1 MKILSSYPLSD
12 NLNRR
17 IIDAVAELTDGRGEF
32 TPSTEGESREEIIDR
47 IDREI
52 ADATIYLGGR
62 LTQEQLDRAEHLQ
75 WIHVPW
81 AGVNALLDL
90 DISRRPELPVSN
102 SRGIMADAVADQV
115 LAYLLMLNRSL
126 PKQILRQQKREW
138 IRYQTVEHP
147 DRKVLRG
154 MTLGILGYGA
164 IGHQIALRAIS
175 FGMHVIGL
183 RNRPEKGG
191 PPGGEVLGPDHRD
204 EVFRRSDF
212 LVITLPLTDETRGS
226 IGRREFGLMKPTAY
240 IVNVARG
247 GIVRTPELEAA
258 LRAGEI
264 AGGALDVTEPEP
276 LPSDSLLWGMPNL
289 ILTPHSSGGFRGFAG
304 AVADLFIENLQRY
317 LAGDGLLNLVDPDRG
332 Y

>member
-1 MKILSSYPLSD
+1 MARLSAPKGLF
-12 NLNRR
+12 
-17 IIDAVAELTDGRGEF
+17 I
-32 TPSTEGESREEIIDR
+32 PSLEGEPRERIIDR

-52 ADATIYLGGR
+52 ADATVYLGGR
-62 LTQEQLDRAEHLQ
+62 LTQEQFDRADRLQ

-81 AGVNALLDL
+81 AGVNSLLDL
-90 DISRRPELPVSN
+90 DRSRRPDLLVTN

-115 LAYLLMLNRSL
+115 LACLLMLNRSL

-138 IRYQTVEHP
+138 VRYQTVEHP
-147 DRKVLRG
+147 DRRILRG

-175 FGMHVIGL
+175 FGMHVIGM
-183 RNRPEKGG
+183 RNRPEQGG
-191 PPGGEVLGPDHRD
+191 PPGGEVVGPDRRD

-212 LVITLPLTDETRGS
+212 LVISLPLTDETRGS
-226 IGRREFGLMKPTAY
+226 VGRREFELMKPTAY
-240 IVNVARG
+240 VVNVARG
-247 GIVRTPELEAA
+247 GILRTPELEDA
-258 LRAGEI
+258 LRRGEI

-289 ILTPHSSGGFRGFAG
+289 ILTPHSSGGFVGFAD
-304 AVADLFIENLQRY
+304 AVADLFIENLGRY
-317 LAGDGLLNLVDPDRG
+317 LAEEHLLNRVDPDRG